1 MLAWLTCMM
10 GVHVRCATL
19 GVVDTWFAT
28 AGHVGA
34 VGAAPSSGVT
44 IDHEL
49 LSDIVSGTVT
59 QQVLLG
65 VLQHIV
71 KGVHRHDQRVHQH
84 QRQPSVQSECSPCV
98 VGGVHAMAG
107 IFVTIQVRVRCV
119 QHSGAMRDDG
129 HDMHIIHGHIVH
141 KLL

>member
-19 GVVDTWFAT
+19 VAVDAWSTT
-28 AGHVGA
+28 AGQVDA
-34 VGAAPSSGVT
+34 VGVAPSSGVT

-71 KGVHRHDQRVHQH
+71 KGVHGHDQRVHQH
-84 QRQPSVQSECSPCV
+84 QRQPSVQSECSTHSVNCV
-98 VGGVHAMAG
+98 FEMANLPL
-107 IFVTIQVRVRCV
+107 TIQVRVR
-119 QHSGAMRDDG
+119 
-129 HDMHIIHGHIVH
+129 
-141 KLL
+141 